1 MLRSTKTII
10 VCAALAFFA
19 LIGGDAMAQQRRTS
33 DSEQLQAVRTALSTV
48 MLTDQFQYAELNND
62 VDTMRALLAPYGLGV
77 AGNEPQLI
85 PNCQPPYGN
94 PVWAWSNFNG
104 VWMYGWVCLRGGTGV
119 IEDPIKYV
127 D

>member
-1 MLRSTKTII
+1 MFRSTKTLL

-19 LIGGDAMAQQRRTS
+19 LIGGDALAQQRRTS

-62 VDTMRALLAPYGLGV
+62 VDTMRELLAPYGLGV
-77 AGNEPQLI
+77 NDNEPQLI
-85 PNCQPPYGN
+85 PNCQPPYGY
-94 PVWAWSNFNG
+94 PVWAWHNYNG
-104 VWMYGWVCLRGGTGV
+104 TWMYGWVCIRRHV
-119 IEDPIKYV
+119 KMIDYV